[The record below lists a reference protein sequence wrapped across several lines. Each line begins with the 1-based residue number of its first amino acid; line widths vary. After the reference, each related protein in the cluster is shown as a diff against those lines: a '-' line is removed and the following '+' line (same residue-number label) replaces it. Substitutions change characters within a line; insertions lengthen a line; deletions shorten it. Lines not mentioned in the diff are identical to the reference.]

1 MSQIVSPEQ
10 VIDLAPHI
18 IKAGHTLLL
27 EGAPG
32 TAKTSLTR
40 AVAEVVAKTL
50 GLTLTESLAPKKKE
64 YGYIKMHMG
73 NHDPVDFTL
82 PFTYDDNGV
91 TRQGRA
97 TMDILPTQGRGLF
110 VFEEVGQNP
119 DVSRIVAQIVSE
131 RRLGDVH
138 IPDGWDFMMTTN
150 RAGDRAGSSR
160 LLTHLGNRIIRM
172 TVKPTVEGYLAHN
185 KDTTPEIASTL
196 TWFPDLLDTF
206 LEPDPPYKP
215 VDGPFASTRSI
226 AMLNKQLVTGTPT
239 DDSMRPIV
247 EGVVGPRFA
256 ATFFSVVR
264 LQSTLPDIDGLL
276 SRPEDYVEEI
286 KALGT
291 SPDVV
296 CALSIVLSKRV
307 KRDVSVFGKCVA
319 LMERVS
325 EERAVSFVRLSIMM
339 NEAVADEPEYGEFIS
354 KHQQMFC

>member
-138 IPDGWDFMMTTN
+138 IPDGWDEQTSHSLGQPN
-150 RAGDRAGSSR
+150 HSDDGEAHGRGISGSQQGHDARDR
-160 LLTHLGNRIIRM
+160 ID
-172 TVKPTVEGYLAHN
+172 V
-185 KDTTPEIASTL
+185 
-196 TWFPDLLDTF
+196 DLV
-206 LEPDPPYKP
+206 P
-215 VDGPFASTRSI
+215 
-226 AMLNKQLVTGTPT
+226 
-239 DDSMRPIV
+239 
-247 EGVVGPRFA
+247 
-256 ATFFSVVR
+256 
-264 LQSTLPDIDGLL
+264 
-276 SRPEDYVEEI
+276 
-286 KALGT
+286 
-291 SPDVV
+291 
-296 CALSIVLSKRV
+296 
-307 KRDVSVFGKCVA
+307 
-319 LMERVS
+319 
-325 EERAVSFVRLSIMM
+325 
-339 NEAVADEPEYGEFIS
+339 
-354 KHQQMFC
+354 